1 MKAFFSAASLSK
13 LIHKHS
19 RSITSG
25 LKPTSLNSSNIV
37 LTVETFSCQFIYHG
51 SLELILVSFC
61 TTNKQQ
67 EDVLLT
73 EQQSVRP
80 SQQTPL
86 LLLSHVFS
94 AYSLLKPTCVCAPS
108 VFLSSANW
116 KFMLPPSCLSQC
128 SLQQLYLQGIKILLT
143 YVTGNQMI
151 EVKISSKTW
160 KRV

>member
-80 SQQTPL
+80 SQQTSL

-116 KFMLPPSCLSQC
+116 KFMLPFM
-128 SLQQLYLQGIKILLT
+128 LYLQGIKILLT

-151 EVKISSKTW
+151 EVKFSSKTW